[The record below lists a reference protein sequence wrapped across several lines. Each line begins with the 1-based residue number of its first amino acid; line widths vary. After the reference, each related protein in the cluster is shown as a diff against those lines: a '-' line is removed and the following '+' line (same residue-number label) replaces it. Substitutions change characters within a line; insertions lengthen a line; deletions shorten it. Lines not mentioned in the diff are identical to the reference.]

1 MAPNLIDCVI
11 HWKKKLDKNPDED
24 TILNVIRKLSKIPI
38 TKEILEATHIGK
50 SIRNLSKRN
59 DIVGENAKTVLNKW
73 RNIFLSMESAIN
85 FKEKSISNKDNVEKS
100 SGKQYLIKVKSNHH
114 HEKKSSHEEKHK
126 KNSLHHSS
134 SKSSHSLGESEI
146 KKSHLNDADF
156 HHYIEASITSSP
168 DSQDPFSLDDR
179 KKVSSSSDAHAI
191 SSLKRKLSGEEKSE
205 TYMNSHPKKNKS
217 EKHSSCDS
225 EEKKKCG
232 ILVDKDESF
241 SENLKKEKN
250 SSSHSKKAK
259 HDNSKVKN
267 VAESEKLKPKAKT
280 QSSDGFTA
288 SSISF
293 EDCLGFSDVLNA
305 KRKKSSKSQS
315 STKNLPLDSV
325 PVKNRVTDVK
335 AADNSSHKK
344 AVDNANVS
352 KKSLHSSKE
361 KLSGNVPKKST
372 MFDATKANSP
382 FLSAMQ
388 LNNYEK
394 EKQTNEDVIKFTSSK
409 KEKTAIY
416 SGRKSCSKGIPSLA
430 HCCYR
435 VLIENID
442 ILGPMGDTPYKLL
455 KPVLEKCTPNQLFTI
470 EKYNPHF
477 LYDTNELWEIHCKR
491 DYKLL
496 SPLEHETWRDVY
508 LRGFDEREEKLKNI
522 TANISASMLKATPV
536 RQVKLAFID
545 SFVKPPRDVLRRQ
558 AKHRLL
564 ESGANIVKPE
574 VSPKENNKKF
584 ASASCSS
591 ARSESFVANK
601 IKIIDLVDHT
611 NESKPTETSNYLP
624 SPKGNKKPVAPIVDP
639 TVSDKDFTALMI
651 AAKKPKVAP
660 LMAKTLKTMK
670 KCFRR

>member
-11 HWKKKLDKNPDED
+11 HWKKKLDRNPDED

-38 TKEILEATHIGK
+38 TQEILEATHIGK
-50 SIRNLSKRN
+50 SIRNLSKRD
-59 DIVGENAKTVLNKW
+59 DIVGENAKAVLNKW
-73 RNIFLSMESAIN
+73 RNVFLNMEATKN
-85 FKEKSISNKDNVEKS
+85 FKEKSINSKDNVEKS
-100 SGKQYLIKVKSNHH
+100 STKQYFIKVKPHH
-114 HEKKSSHEEKHK
+114 HDRKSSHELKEEKHS

-134 SKSSHSLGESEI
+134 SKSNHSLDESEI
-146 KKSHLNDADF
+146 KKSLLNDADF
-156 HHYIEASITSSP
+156 YHHIEAAVTSSP
-168 DSQDPFSLDDR
+168 DSQDAFLLDDR
-179 KKVSSSSDAHAI
+179 KKVSSSSDAYAI
-191 SSLKRKLSGEEKSE
+191 SSLKRKLTNEEKSE
-205 TYMNSHPKKNKS
+205 AHVNLHPKKIKS

-225 EEKKKCG
+225 EGKKKSR

-293 EDCLGFSDVLNA
+293 EDCLGFSDVA
-305 KRKKSSKSQS
+305 TVKKKKSSKSQS
-315 STKNLPLDSV
+315 STKKLSSDSV
-325 PVKNRVTDVK
+325 QVKNGVTDIK

-344 AVDNANVS
+344 AVDDKPNVS
-352 KKSLHSSKE
+352 KKSPHSSKD
-361 KLSGNVPKKST
+361 KQPVNVPKKST
-372 MFDATKANSP
+372 MFDASNANSS
-382 FLSAMQ
+382 FLSPFQ
-388 LNNYEK
+388 LNNLEK
-394 EKQTNEDVIKFTSSK
+394 EKKTNEDVIKFTSSK

-416 SGRKSCSKGIPSLA
+416 SGRKNCSRGIPSLA
-430 HCCYR
+430 QCCYR

-442 ILGPMGDTPYKLL
+442 ILGPMGDTPYTLL

-508 LRGFDEREEKLKNI
+508 LRGFDEREEKLKHI

-545 SFVKPPRDVLRRQ
+545 SYVKPPRDVLRRQ

-564 ESGANIVKPE
+564 ESSANIIKPV
-574 VSPKENNKKF
+574 VSPKESHKKI
-584 ASASCSS
+584 ASASCSKPS
-591 ARSESFVANK
+591 SESFVANK
-601 IKIIDLVDHT
+601 IDSVKT
-611 NESKPTETSNYLP
+611 NESIPTETSNHLP

-639 TVSDKDFTALMI
+639 TVSDKDFNALMI